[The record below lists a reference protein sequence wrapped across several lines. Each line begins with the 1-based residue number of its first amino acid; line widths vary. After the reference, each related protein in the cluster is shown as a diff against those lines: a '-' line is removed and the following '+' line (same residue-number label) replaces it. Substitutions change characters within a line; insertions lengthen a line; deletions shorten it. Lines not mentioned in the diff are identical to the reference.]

1 MTYTTASPPAKIL
14 LLGAGELG
22 TALNNSL
29 SQLPNAHTT
38 IGVRSPEKYSHLA
51 SPTTTLTQLDLTS
64 DSESLAQIFSHY
76 DIIISATGFA
86 QAPGTVTKLADEA
99 LAAGR
104 LRRDRGQGKLWFF
117 PWQWGVD
124 YDVTGDGAGLMPLF
138 GEQKR
143 VRDQLRQHAA
153 DSHVAWTVVST
164 GIFMS
169 FLFEPAWGM
178 VQHDENGGP
187 VTVRCLNNWQHRIT
201 VTDVVD
207 IGRVLARIVARDVPA
222 EDRVVF
228 VAGDTVSYDELAKL
242 VQGVRGEEVIK
253 EEWSVPYLEEEL
265 AKDPDNGLKRYRLVF
280 AREGVWW
287 NKAGTVNDQLGMNLK
302 TVKAWVEGRLSNK

>member
-1 MTYTTASPPAKIL
+1 MASPPTKIL

-22 TALNNSL
+22 TALHHAL
-29 SQLPNAHTT
+29 SQLPTT
-38 IGVRSPEKYSHLA
+38 S
-51 SPTTTLTQLDLTS
+51 LTQLDLSS
-64 DSESLAQIFSHY
+64 DPESLAQAFSQY
-76 DIIISATGFA
+76 DILISATGFA
-86 QAPGTVTKLADEA
+86 QVPGTVIKLANEA

-124 YDVTGDGAGLMPLF
+124 YDVTGDGEGLMPLF

-143 VRDQLRQHAA
+143 VRDMLRQRAA
-153 DSHVAWTVVST
+153 DSHVKWTVVST

-169 FLFEPAWGM
+169 FLFEPGWGM
-178 VQHDENGGP
+178 VQQNDDGGP
-187 VTVRCLNNWQHRIT
+187 VTVRCLGSWQHKVT

-207 IGRVLARIVARDVPA
+207 IGRVLARIVAGDVPA

-228 VAGDTVSYDELAKL
+228 VAGDTVSYGELAEL
-242 VQGVRGEEVIK
+242 VQGARGEEVTK

-265 AKDPDNGLKRYRLVF
+265 ARDPDNGLKRYRLVF

-287 NKAGTVNDQLGMNLK
+287 DKAGTVNDRLGMELK
-302 TVKAWVEGRLSNK
+302 TVEAWVKGVLSKKQSKIVNE

>member
-1 MTYTTASPPAKIL
+1 MTYTTASPPTKIL

-29 SQLPNAHTT
+29 SQLPNALIA
-38 IGVRSPEKYSHLA
+38 IGVRSPEKYLHLP
-51 SPTTTLTQLDLTS
+51 SPKTSLTQLDLTS

-124 YDVTGDGAGLMPLF
+124 YDVTGDGTGLMPLF

-153 DSHVAWTVVST
+153 DSHVTWTVVST

-178 VQHDENGGP
+178 VQRDENGGP

-228 VAGDTVSYDELAKL
+228 VAGDTVSYEELTTL